1 VRDFQIALTEV
12 PFTTKWLWVVYPFHT
27 LATNRILNTVIS
39 RKISNRSM
47 VSDWKDLWSIGGF
60 NAIYAGFVP
69 AMAWLILGTT

>member
-47 VSDWKDLWSIGGF
+47 VSDWKDLWSIGKF

-69 AMAWLILGTT
+69 TMALLILGST